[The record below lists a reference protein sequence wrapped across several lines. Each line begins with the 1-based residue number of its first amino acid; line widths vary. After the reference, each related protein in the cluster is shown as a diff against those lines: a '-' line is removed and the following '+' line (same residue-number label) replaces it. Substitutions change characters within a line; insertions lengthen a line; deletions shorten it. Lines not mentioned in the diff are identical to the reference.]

1 MDNDLTQDI
10 IDGIKYA
17 IIDNSYIEAEY
28 DDTVLFPDV
37 EKVYTINRTAL
48 AIECTNGQMF
58 SVKITEM

>member
-37 EKVYTINRTAL
+37 EKVYMINRTTL
-48 AIECTNGQMF
+48 GIECTNGQMF